1 MVRTRLGGSGS
12 KIPCLI
18 RRPFD
23 SGKLSG
29 VVTVMESFFAVGDC
43 CAKELPSPQ
52 NAEMTN
58 TNITILHVKEDA
70 HTLYGFVDEGE
81 RRLFLHLISISG
93 IGPNTGRMML
103 SSITPEEIQ
112 SAIISGNVSLIQR
125 IKGIGPKSAQRII
138 LELQDKLRKEGPDS
152 LITMPQN
159 KTVKDEALSALVML
173 GFARNA
179 AEKVLEQEINK
190 NNAELT
196 VEQLIKYALKN
207 L

>member
-1 MVRTRLGGSGS
+1 MYAY
-12 KIPCLI
+12 I
-18 RRPFD
+18 D
-23 SGKLSG
+23 GKLIVKNAAFVVIDAGG
-29 VVTVMESFFAVGDC
+29 VGYHINIS
-43 CAKELPSPQ
+43 L
-52 NAEMTN
+52 N
-58 TNITILHVKEDA
+58 TYSKLGTAGQCKLYTWLHVKEDA
-70 HTLYGFVDEGE
+70 HTLYGFADEGE

-112 SAIISGNVSLIQR
+112 NAIISGNVSLIQR

-138 LELQDKLRKEGPDS
+138 LELQDKLKKEGPDTLS
-152 LITMPQN
+152 VIPRV
-159 KTVKDEALSALVML
+159 KSAKDEALAALVML

-190 NNAELT
+190 NNEDLT
-196 VEQLIKYALKN
+196 VEQLVKFALKS